1 MDLMKDIYK
10 KEESFTTLTP
20 KKKQVIRIHLL
31 RLIDQDSIGG
41 VESKSLEYYVSIIQL
56 SLLDSNVDSMKYQ
69 NKLMRIAQIL
79 LTKASVPEIFA
90 KKDIGETIKILG
102 ITLITIMIFLLMLFL
117 KTKFAL
123 KYNILLLF

>member
-1 MDLMKDIYK
+1 MK
-10 KEESFTTLTP
+10 
-20 KKKQVIRIHLL
+20 
-31 RLIDQDSIGG
+31 
-41 VESKSLEYYVSIIQL
+41 
-56 SLLDSNVDSMKYQ
+56 
-69 NKLMRIAQIL
+69 
-79 LTKASVPEIFA
+79 IFA